1 MMVGS
6 GSARGGGGGGGGGE
20 GGMIS
25 GNCSDGSGVLV
36 QTATLTTLSTVKV
49 KLNAVTAGKPPPI
62 ITTLF

>member
-1 MMVGS
+1 MVGS
-6 GSARGGGGGGGGGE
+6 GSAFDGGGSGGGE

-25 GNCSDGSGVLV
+25 GNGSGVLV